1 MTNFVSLKNFS
12 SFRKDMQIYVR
23 IKYEAVLEPVPQ
35 SLRQDILFPRPSW
48 PNEWRLTHAQLKT
61 INPLVIESSNL
72 ITS

>member
-35 SLRQDILFPRPSW
+35 SLRQDILFPRPS
-48 PNEWRLTHAQLKT
+48 
-61 INPLVIESSNL
+61 
-72 ITS
+72 